1 MKSQIFKN
9 AWKLSKGTGMSF
21 SNALKTAWD
30 AFKNEVEIFIST
42 SFNGMRVANY
52 KKAIALQ
59 GLLKEF
65 WRWPQTSFSLNCQE
79 LKRITEKDF
88 TTETNY
94 DNPTTT

>member
-42 SFNGMRVANY
+42 SFNGMRIANY
-52 KKAIALQ
+52 KKANCTSGSIKRVLEMAANFIQPKLSGAEAYYGK
-59 GLLKEF
+59 GLY
-65 WRWPQTSFSLNCQE
+65 NG
-79 LKRITEKDF
+79 D
-88 TTETNY
+88 
-94 DNPTTT
+94 

>member
-42 SFNGMRVANY
+42 SFNGMRIANY
-52 KKAIALQ
+52 KKANCTSGSIERVLEMVSKTIPVNLSGAESYYGK
-59 GLLKEF
+59 GLY
-65 WRWPQTSFSLNCQE
+65 NG
-79 LKRITEKDF
+79 D
-88 TTETNY
+88 
-94 DNPTTT
+94 